1 MIDDFDKNILNLV
14 QENSRRPLAE
24 IAETI
29 GLSVAATQKRLKK
42 LRTDKVILKEVALVD
57 PKKVGCS
64 MTFIVE
70 VELEHDRNSDL
81 TKLRKKIADEPLI
94 QQSYYVTGTA
104 DFVLIVRA
112 RDMNE
117 FEGMTRR
124 VFFDDR
130 YIRKFTTSVALTSAP
145 IETKV
150 HVY

>member
-14 QENSRRPLAE
+14 QDNSRRPLTE

-70 VELEHDRNSDL
+70 VELEHDRSSDL
-81 TKLRKKIADEPLI
+81 TKLRKKIAEEPLI
-94 QQSYYVTGTA
+94 QQSFYVTGTA

-117 FEGMTRR
+117 FEGMTGR

-150 HVY
+150 YVY